1 MTIQERIQALV
12 VELNSACSA
21 YYINDN
27 PIMTDADYD
36 IKFRELQQLE
46 TDNPEHIIADSPT
59 QRVGAVISEGFE
71 KVKHGTPMLS
81 LNNAM
86 NADEMRDFHRKVLEG
101 LGVAKVNYIGE
112 LKIDGLSLSL
122 LYEDGILSQASTR
135 GDGSVGEDVTAN
147 AKTIKYIPL
156 RLSGPKD
163 VIPKRIEIRG
173 EAFMLKKDF
182 EILNGQQLANNKP
195 PFANPRNAAAGSL
208 RQLDPKV
215 TAQRKLA
222 FIPYTYGE
230 ATSLPADLQYTFLEW
245 LSYVGFK
252 ISKQNK
258 IFETID
264 EVLEYREQM
273 IAKRDKIPYDI
284 DGVVIKVN
292 NFDLQAKLGFVSR
305 APKWAVA
312 YKFPADR
319 AQSVLR
325 DVEITVG
332 RTGNITPTAIF
343 DTVQLAGTQVSRATL
358 HNQSEIERLDIGIG
372 DTIIVQKAGDIIPQ
386 IVSVDHTKRI
396 DGITMFRLP
405 DICPSCRAKLEQEET
420 IIRCPNHEGCP
431 SQGMGKIV
439 HFVGRKMM
447 NIDGLGE
454 SIIEKLIDNGLI
466 KDSADL
472 YYLKQDDLVNIDK
485 MGERSAEKLINAI
498 EDSKNPTLMS
508 FIFALGIPNCGE
520 GTSKALAKKY
530 ERIGNLVKTT
540 YEDLVQIGDIGDVV
554 AQSIVDWFKNS
565 NNIDLLKRFQAA
577 GITFKEEAKQSD
589 KLAGKSFC
597 ITGTLSR
604 PRGDFE
610 KMIEENGGK
619 ASGSVSKKTNYLL
632 AGSDAGSKM
641 EKAKELG
648 VCIITEDEFEGM
660 IK

>member
-12 VELNSACSA
+12 VELNVACQA

-46 TDNPEHIIADSPT
+46 TDNPEHIIPDSPT

-101 LGVAKVNYIGE
+101 LGVAQVHYIGE

-122 LYEDGILSQASTR
+122 LYEDGILTQAATR
-135 GDGSVGEDVTAN
+135 GDSAVGEDVTAN

-156 RLSGPKD
+156 KLIGPKD

-182 EILNGQQLANNKP
+182 DVLNGQQLANNKP

-230 ATSLPADLQYTFLEW
+230 ATSLPADLQYTFLAW

-258 IFETID
+258 LFETVD

-273 IAKRDKIPYDI
+273 IAKRNQIPYDI

-292 NFDLQAKLGFVSR
+292 NFDLQTKLGFVSR

-372 DTIIVQKAGDIIPQ
+372 DTIVVQKAGDIIPQ
-386 IVSVDHTKRI
+386 IVIVDHTKRI
-396 DGITMFRLP
+396 DGTTMFRLP
-405 DICPSCRAKLEQEET
+405 DACPSCGTKLEQEET

-431 SQGMGKIV
+431 SQSMGKIV

-472 YYLKQDDLVNIDK
+472 YYLNQDNMVNIDK
-485 MGERSAEKLINAI
+485 MGERSAEKLIKAI
-498 EDSKNPTLMS
+498 EDSKYPTLMS

-520 GTSKALAKKY
+520 GTSKALSKKY
-530 ERIGNLVKTT
+530 ERIGSLVKTT

-554 AQSIVDWFKNS
+554 AQSIVDWFKNP
-565 NNIDLLKRFQAA
+565 NNIDLLKRLQAA
-577 GITFKEEAKQSD
+577 GITFKEEVKRSD
-589 KLAGKSFC
+589 KLSGKSFC

-619 ASGSVSKKTNYLL
+619 ASGSVSKKTDYLL
-632 AGSDAGSKM
+632 AGGDAGSKM

-660 IK
+660 TK